1 MAKKY
6 HNIGSMK
13 TKKDKDEDGNVQYV
27 IQLDKKYQGKIF
39 VQDEKGKFKPVSEYI
54 QVERPKAKFDR
65 MLKAGKIED
74 TEYSD
79 KVDQFEKGGKLEFV
93 KFDLQMTTEE

>member
-13 TKKDKDEDGNVQYV
+13 TKKDKDEHGNTQYV
-27 IQLDKKYQGKIF
+27 IQLDKKLQGKIF
-39 VQDEKGKFKPVSEYI
+39 IKGDDGKFKPVTEYI
-54 QVERPKAKFDR
+54 QVERPAAKFDR
-65 MLKAGKIED
+65 MLKSGKIDEK
-74 TEYSD
+74 EYEE
-79 KVDQFEKGGKLEFV
+79 KVAQFEKGGKLEFV